1 MRLVASDAH
10 RNLKGAVETILRSAS
25 WPRCRLLF
33 MRNALSLVPKAAQQ
47 MVGAIIRTVV
57 AQSDAK
63 SDCGQ
68 WRRDSPT
75 VSDIGFRRS
84 RS

>member
-1 MRLVASDAH
+1 
-10 RNLKGAVETILRSAS
+10 
-25 WPRCRLLF
+25 